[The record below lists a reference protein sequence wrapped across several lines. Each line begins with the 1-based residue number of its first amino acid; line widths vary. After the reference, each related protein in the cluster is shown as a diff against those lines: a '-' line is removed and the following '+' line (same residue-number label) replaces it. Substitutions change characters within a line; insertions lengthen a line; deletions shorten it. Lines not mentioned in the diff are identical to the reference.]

1 MVVNS
6 FNDAAVSGDK
16 LLPNSSQGAQQRV
29 QLQHAAQFSSRNRK
43 LQRLQ
48 KAVRYS
54 SSNSIAAV
62 AFSATVAVK
71 VAPPQVSDSR
81 ARSSSQEWEKVVTST
96 NGESL
101 HKCRH
106 PSASWVHK
114 LHLQLLTE
122 VDIRLAARSE
132 APPHAHRPQLPS
144 KRPRLRHTHVHTRC
158 TQAP

>member
-62 AFSATVAVK
+62 AFSATA
-71 VAPPQVSDSR
+71 APPHVSDSR
-81 ARSSSQEWEKVVTST
+81 ARSSSQEWQKVVTST
-96 NGESL
+96 NAESL
-101 HKCRH
+101 HKC
-106 PSASWVHK
+106 
-114 LHLQLLTE
+114 
-122 VDIRLAARSE
+122 
-132 APPHAHRPQLPS
+132 
-144 KRPRLRHTHVHTRC
+144 
-158 TQAP
+158 